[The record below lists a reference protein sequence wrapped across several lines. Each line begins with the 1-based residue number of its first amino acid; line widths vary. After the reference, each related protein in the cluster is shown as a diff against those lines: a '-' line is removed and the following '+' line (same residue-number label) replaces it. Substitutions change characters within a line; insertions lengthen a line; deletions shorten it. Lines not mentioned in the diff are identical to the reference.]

1 MEEVVD
7 RIIAEIKA
15 MIALPK
21 TSDGIA
27 DVIEI
32 KDVYF
37 GDPGVIPQS
46 LMPAIIVEPKS
57 EVPTAE
63 TTGYDRRSINVDIM
77 LMIDARQYFEVD
89 SSEAIG
95 DRILVQSAELIARWF
110 RMKDKRQ
117 LDGLVIDTVVLDTTY
132 DVEPR
137 GNAIVKTGRVS
148 LMISKGFAR

>member
-1 MEEVVD
+1 MEEVID

-15 MIALPK
+15 MIALPRS
-21 TSDGIA
+21 SDGIA

-95 DRILVQSAELIARWF
+95 DRILVQSSETIARWF

>member
-1 MEEVVD
+1 MEQVID
-7 RIIAEIKA
+7 RLIAEIKA
-15 MIALPK
+15 MIALPRS
-21 TSDGIA
+21 SDGIS
-27 DVIEI
+27 DVLEV

-57 EVPTAE
+57 ESPDAE
-63 TTGYDRRSINVDIM
+63 TTGYDRRSLNVDIL
-77 LMIDARQYFEVD
+77 LMIDARQFFELD

-95 DRILVQSAELIARWF
+95 DRTLVQSAELIARWF
-110 RMKDKRQ
+110 RQKDKRQ
-117 LDGLVIDTVVLDTTY
+117 LDGLVIDTIVVDTTY

>member
-1 MEEVVD
+1 
-7 RIIAEIKA
+7 
-15 MIALPK
+15 
-21 TSDGIA
+21 
-27 DVIEI
+27 
-32 KDVYF
+32 
-37 GDPGVIPQS
+37 
-46 LMPAIIVEPKS
+46 MPAIIVEPKS

-137 GNAIVKTGRVS
+137 GNTIVKTGRVS

>member
-1 MEEVVD
+1 MEQVID
-7 RIIAEIKA
+7 RLIAEIKA
-15 MIALPK
+15 MIALPR
-21 TSDGIA
+21 TSDGIS
-27 DVIEI
+27 DVLEV

-57 EVPTAE
+57 ESPDAE
-63 TTGYDRRSINVDIM
+63 TTGYDRRSLNVDIL
-77 LMIDARQYFEVD
+77 LMIDARQFFELD

-95 DRILVQSAELIARWF
+95 DRILVQAAELIARWF
-110 RMKDKRQ
+110 RQQDKRQ
-117 LDGLVIDTVVLDTTY
+117 LDGLVIDTIVVDTTY

>member
-1 MEEVVD
+1 MEEVID

-15 MIALPK
+15 MIALPR
-21 TSDGIA
+21 SLDGIA

-77 LMIDARQYFEVD
+77 LMIDARQFFEVD

-95 DRILVQSAELIARWF
+95 DRILVQSAETIARWF

>member
-1 MEEVVD
+1 MEQVID
-7 RIIAEIKA
+7 RLIAEIKA
-15 MIALPK
+15 MIALPRA
-21 TSDGIA
+21 SDGIS
-27 DVIEI
+27 DVLEV

-57 EVPTAE
+57 ESPDAE
-63 TTGYDRRSINVDIM
+63 TTGYDRRSLNVDIL
-77 LMIDARQYFEVD
+77 LMIDARQFFELD

-95 DRILVQSAELIARWF
+95 DRTLVQSAELIARWF
-110 RMKDKRQ
+110 RQQDKRQ
-117 LDGLVIDTVVLDTTY
+117 LDGLVIDTIVVDTTY

>member
-1 MEEVVD
+1 MEQVID
-7 RIIAEIKA
+7 RLIAEIKA
-15 MIALPK
+15 MIALPRA
-21 TSDGIA
+21 SDGIS
-27 DVIEI
+27 DVLEV

-57 EVPTAE
+57 ESPDAE
-63 TTGYDRRSINVDIM
+63 TTGYDRRSLNVDIL
-77 LMIDARQYFEVD
+77 LMIDARQFFELD

-95 DRILVQSAELIARWF
+95 DRTLVQSAELIARWF
-110 RMKDKRQ
+110 RQKDKRQ
-117 LDGLVIDTVVLDTTY
+117 LDGLVIDTIVVDTTY

>member
-1 MEEVVD
+1 MEEVID

-21 TSDGIA
+21 SSDGIA